1 MKANAEY
8 DLVGTKEFDEFRQ
21 ELLARYDVMNQSN
34 ERGVKLMRFPTI
46 NVLAAA
52 SGPLDIPAPSSG
64 YGVIGPESGFVWRI
78 GRITVSSSGTDTAGF
93 ARTAT
98 NPVPS
103 QPAVPASGVAQ
114 QNTNLYPVNVVIS
127 GGTLTAVVVNGVT
140 VGTGDGTYTVPSAG
154 AISITYSVAPTWVWS
169 NANGAAG
176 FTSAAVAGAGV
187 AYYTTSDET
196 AQQRNLIDS
205 SQQVG
210 VAFMPGSRG
219 VFLMP
224 DEGLMAVVQ
233 ATAGNIYTLTGQV
246 FSVPAEMMGKLS

>member
-1 MKANAEY
+1 MTLVTMRANAEY

-46 NVLAAA
+46 NVLAGA
-52 SGPLDIPAPSSG
+52 SGPLDLPAPSSG

-78 GRITVSSSGTDTAGF
+78 GRITVSTSGSDG
-93 ARTAT
+93 AT
-98 NPVPS
+98 FTSQPTPS
-103 QPAVPASGVAQ
+103 QPAVPASTVPI
-114 QNTNLYPVNVVIS
+114 QNPNTYPVKVVIS
-127 GGTLTAVVVNGVT
+127 GGTVTAVTVNGVQ
-140 VGTGDGTYTVPSAG
+140 VGTGDGTYLVPAAG
-154 AISITYSVAPTWVWS
+154 SISVTYSVAPTWVWS
-169 NANGAAG
+169 
-176 FTSAAVAGAGV
+176 SALTGSVLNTGAGL

-196 AQQRNLIDS
+196 AQQRNLIDG